1 MSTLVVNSLK
11 NSGGSAATLT
21 LPTTDGTAG
30 QVLKSTNG
38 TGTLAFGGAL
48 IEAGNGTDLTFPN
61 TAAAA
66 NQLQTDGSGNITAIG
81 TDNPMVQGT
90 HTGQRL
96 VDRYQFSGGSA
107 AAQVDLVVPTSMAAD
122 QFDKIL
128 AYKLQIRN
136 VQTTGSSSWRLLYVM
151 LQNQGSPTEYVTNT
165 SATYVNQYSMLTSTS
180 SKDVGQW
187 NAHYGSGFFYTTSND
202 NIYRN
207 SSGSSGDLHSLTTIN
222 ANNHYNAKAAINC
235 NAYFFNSTFYGGYF
249 ESWYGHSSTTTS
261 LLKYNT
267 SVIRDRINYSNSSV
281 SDQNGTTKGRHPIGI
296 RIKSSNG
303 QNMST
308 GVVELYAIF
317 KDGVL

>member
-38 TGTLAFGGAL
+38 TGTLAFGGGL

-61 TAAAA
+61 AAATA
-66 NQLQTDGSGNITAIG
+66 SQLQTDGAGSITAIG
-81 TDNPMVQGT
+81 TDNPMTQGT

-107 AAQVDLVVPTSMAAD
+107 AASVDLVVPTSMAAD
-122 QFDKIL
+122 MYDKIL
-128 AYKLQIRN
+128 AYKLQVRN
-136 VQTTGSSSWRLLYVM
+136 VQTTSSGSWRLVYCM
-151 LQNQGSPTEYVTNT
+151 LQNQGTPTEYVTNT
-165 SATYVNQYSMLTSTS
+165 SATYVNQYAGGTNTSGTDS
-180 SKDVGQW
+180 GQW
-187 NAHYGSGFFYTTSND
+187 NANYGSGFFYLTSNE
-202 NIYRN
+202 NIYRS
-207 SSGSSGDLHSLTTIN
+207 SSGTSGDLYSLTTIN

-235 NAYFFNSTFYGGYF
+235 DAYFFNSSFYGGYF
-249 ESWYGHSSTTTS
+249 QSWFGHQGSTNSSM
-261 LLKYNT
+261 KYNY
-267 SVIRDRINYSNSSV
+267 SVIRDRLAGSTSSV

-296 RIKSSNG
+296 RVKS
-303 QNMST
+303 QNSQNIAT
-308 GVVELYAIF
+308 GVIELYAIF